1 MRRLASLALFTSGNL
16 ALAALDPSVA
26 ALPALGSFLGAAF
39 VLVGGAEP
47 DPASARK

>member
-1 MRRLASLALFTSGNL
+1 MRRLASLALFTLGNF

-47 DPASARK
+47 ERASARD